1 MATIGNGWGGMA
13 MGVRAD
19 PAPRA
24 HRNPASE
31 GWKGAEFLDNRARA
45 QVGSRAGGRWGGPAG
60 GAGAARWRHP
70 QAIKETAVPGFARRL
85 RLAAFASALALPL
98 VAVAPG
104 AAHATTATIKRS
116 LQNLLLFPVDFA
128 LSPYV
133 ATRTVYNQWRASD
146 DTDAVKIVYPLPG
159 VAWAV
164 SAGALEL
171 LPGLV
176 LIPFDTDLDPLYD
189 LSENNN
195 ALYDSGE
202 EGPARVRVG
211 VDYIAPSE
219 F

>member
-1 MATIGNGWGGMA
+1 
-13 MGVRAD
+13 
-19 PAPRA
+19 
-24 HRNPASE
+24 
-31 GWKGAEFLDNRARA
+31 
-45 QVGSRAGGRWGGPAG
+45 
-60 GAGAARWRHP
+60 
-70 QAIKETAVPGFARRL
+70 VPGFARRL
-85 RLAAFASALALPL
+85 RLAALATALALPL

-133 ATRTVYNQWRASD
+133 ATRTVYKQWHSSGD
-146 DTDAVKIVYPLPG
+146 SDAVKIAYPIPG

-164 SAGALEL
+164 SVNMGASVLRGVAGMLEF

-176 LIPFDTDLDPLYD
+176 LIPFDADLQPLYD
-189 LSENNN
+189 LAENNN
-195 ALYDSGE
+195 ALWDSGE
-202 EGPARVRVG
+202 GRFARARIG